1 MYVQVPST
9 GSGFPS
15 SRRKGENAIG
25 MGNNSLSACVD
36 LCVWCLL
43 IHSDKDSTHVHNITT
58 VGGHQETLLV
68 HMRNVLCLR
77 IALGVYVYE

>member
-1 MYVQVPST
+1 MIICTYVKVPTT
-9 GSGFPS
+9 GSGCPS
-15 SRRKGENAIG
+15 SGRKGENVIG

-43 IHSDKDSTHVHNITT
+43 IHSDKDSTHVHNIST

-68 HMRNVLCLR
+68 RMWKVL
-77 IALGVYVYE
+77 YV